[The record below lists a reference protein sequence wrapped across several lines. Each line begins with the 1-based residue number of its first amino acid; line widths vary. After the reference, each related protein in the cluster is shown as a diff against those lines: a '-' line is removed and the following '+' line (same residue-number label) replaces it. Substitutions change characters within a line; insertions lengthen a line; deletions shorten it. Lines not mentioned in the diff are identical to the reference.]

1 MRDAVGN
8 FIAAL
13 ALLVSIFGAAWV
25 AYHDT
30 GRCRRLER
38 YGNAVQ
44 SAQPGSLEQTTLQSV
59 FDQLALP
66 LALEVF
72 APPRKKLRRW
82 AWVAISVGLVIE
94 TVWFLMVAVNQR
106 GWLSWT
112 VYGIGL
118 AVLVTGILLRGTWR
132 ERRQQWMR
140 GEMHRRLDSCRRPR
154 SCLSALPASRDERED
169 EPDQRGEDPNNNEE
183 RRPAAPNGRS
193 EPDHQEARHDQDNPE
208 TEPQVH
214 RALLVAEFHTRN
226 LRRGIAPP
234 VPL

>member
-1 MRDAVGN
+1 MDEAVGN
-8 FIAAL
+8 LIAAL

-25 AYHDT
+25 AYQDT
-30 GRCRRLER
+30 GRWRRLER

-44 SAQPGSLEQTTLQSV
+44 SARPGSLEQTTLQSV

-66 LALEVF
+66 LALEAL

-82 AWVAISVGLVIE
+82 AWVAIYVGLVIE

-118 AVLVTGILLRGTWR
+118 AVLVTGVLLRGTWR

-140 GEMHRRLDSCRRPR
+140 EEMQRRL
-154 SCLSALPASRDERED
+154 AQLPT
-169 EPDQRGEDPNNNEE
+169 
-183 RRPAAPNGRS
+183 PAHSN
-193 EPDHQEARHDQDNPE
+193 
-208 TEPQVH
+208 
-214 RALLVAEFHTRN
+214 
-226 LRRGIAPP
+226 
-234 VPL
+234 